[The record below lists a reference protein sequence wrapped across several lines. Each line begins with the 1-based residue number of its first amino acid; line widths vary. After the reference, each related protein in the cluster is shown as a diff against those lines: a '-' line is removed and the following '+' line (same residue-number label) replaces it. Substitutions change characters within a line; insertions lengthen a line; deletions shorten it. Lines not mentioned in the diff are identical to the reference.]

1 MMMSDTKQT
10 TKELLLALLAAIV
23 IFGFLNLII
32 TTQQAAL
39 LGLVSFMVILW
50 SNETL
55 PLGWVA
61 LLPIVVFPMFG
72 VADTNSIAPNY
83 AKSIIF
89 LFLGGF
95 MLAIAVEK
103 TLLHQKISH
112 KMLTIFP
119 STARGMIYALA
130 ITSGTLSAFL
140 SNTTTTLLLIPLAI
154 FLSDNPQLKI
164 RFALAIAYGA
174 SIGGII
180 TPIGTPPNLILFGL
194 FEEHQLPAIPFIQWI
209 VLVLPLAMMMFLVV
223 GWILSIGVDK
233 DQIDAKAQPRG
244 LSGDQKKVT
253 FALLAM
259 VALLLINSP
268 IEPYYSGLGL
278 NEKGILLGF
287 GLMMFIPPFNILT
300 WEDARKIPYE
310 IIFLFGAGFAIAN
323 AFTDTGLANQ
333 LAEWLQ
339 AITHLPPLLLMILI
353 ASMVT
358 FSTEITSNTALIS
371 MVLPVVYAVTEQS
384 GLDSRLFMMVATIC
398 ASYAFM
404 LPIATPP
411 NAIAMS
417 SGVVTVKMM
426 ARYGVVFNFL
436 GIAFITLFATLYWQ
450 YFLI

>member
-1 MMMSDTKQT
+1 MMTPKPIT
-10 TKELLLALLAAIV
+10 RELLIALAAGCLFFVVLSTFISV
-23 IFGFLNLII
+23 
-32 TTQQAAL
+32 QQAAL
-39 LGLVSFMVILW
+39 LGIVSFMVILW

-61 LLPIVVFPMFG
+61 LLPIVLFPMFG
-72 VADTNSIAPNY
+72 VTDTNSVAPNY

-103 TLLHQKISH
+103 TNLHKMISN

-119 STARGMIYALA
+119 NTPRGMIYALA
-130 ITSGTLSAFL
+130 VTSGTLSAFL

-154 FLSDNPQLKI
+154 FLSDDIQLKI

-194 FEEHQLPAIPFIQWI
+194 FEEHQLTAIPFIQWI
-209 VLVLPLAMMMFLVV
+209 GLVLPLALIMFLVV
-223 GWILSIGVDK
+223 GWILSIGVDQSK
-233 DQIDAKAQPRG
+233 ITAKEQPPG
-244 LSGDQKKVT
+244 LNASQKKVT
-253 FALLAM
+253 LALVSM
-259 VALLLINSP
+259 VALLLLNSP
-268 IEPYYSGLGL
+268 IQPYYSGLGL
-278 NEKGILLGF
+278 NEKGILLAF
-287 GLMMFIPPFNILT
+287 GLMMFLPPFNILT

-339 AITHLPPLLLMILI
+339 AITHLPPLLLMVLI
-353 ASMVT
+353 AAMVT

-417 SGVVTVKMM
+417 SGVVTVKVM
-426 ARYGVVFNFL
+426 ARYGILFNFL
-436 GIAFITLFATLYWQ
+436 GITFVTLIATLYWQ
-450 YFLI
+450 YFLS

>member
-1 MMMSDTKQT
+1 MSKEKQT
-10 TKELLLALLAAIV
+10 TRELLIALVAGSLLFVALSS
-23 IFGFLNLII
+23 FI
-32 TTQQAAL
+32 TTQQATL
-39 LGLVSFMVILW
+39 LGLVTFMVILW

-61 LLPIVVFPMFG
+61 LVPIVLFPMFG
-72 VADTNSIAPNY
+72 VADTNSVAPNY

-103 TLLHQKISH
+103 TLLHQVISH

-119 STARGMIYALA
+119 STARGMIFALA
-130 ITSGTLSAFL
+130 MTSGLLSAFL
-140 SNTTTTLLLIPLAI
+140 SNTTTTLLLIPLAL
-154 FLSDNPQLKI
+154 FLSDNVQLKI

-194 FEEHQLPAIPFIQWI
+194 FDEHQLPSIPFIQWI
-209 VLVLPLAMMMFLVV
+209 GLVLPLAMVMFLVV

-233 DQIDAKAQPRG
+233 GQIASKEQPPG
-244 LSGDQKKVT
+244 LSKNQKKVT
-253 FALLAM
+253 FALLSM
-259 VALLLINSP
+259 VVLLLLNSP

-287 GLMMFIPPFNILT
+287 GLMMFMPPFNILI

-323 AFTDTGLANQ
+323 AFTDTGLATQ
-333 LAEWLQ
+333 LAVWLQ
-339 AITHLPPLLLMILI
+339 AVTDLPPLLLMILI

-417 SGVVTVKMM
+417 SGVVTVKIM
-426 ARYGVVFNFL
+426 ARYGIVFNFL

>member
-1 MMMSDTKQT
+1 MSDTKQT
-10 TKELLLALLAAIV
+10 TKELLIALLVGTFIFSLLTLV
-23 IFGFLNLII
+23 I
-32 TTQQAAL
+32 TAQQAAL
-39 LGLVSFMVILW
+39 LGLVIFMVILW

-61 LLPIVVFPMFG
+61 LLPIVLFPMFG
-72 VADTNSIAPNY
+72 VADTNSVAPNY

-103 TLLHQKISH
+103 THLHQVISN

-119 STARGMIYALA
+119 STPRGMIYALA
-130 ITSGTLSAFL
+130 VTSGTLSAFL

-154 FLSDNPQLKI
+154 FLSDNLQLKI

-209 VLVLPLAMMMFLVV
+209 GLVLPLAIMMFLVV
-223 GWILSIGVDK
+223 GWVLSLGIDK
-233 DQIDAKAQPRG
+233 GEIESKERPPG
-244 LSGDQKKVT
+244 LSPSQKKVT
-253 FALLAM
+253 LALLAM
-259 VALLLINSP
+259 VTLLLLNSP
-268 IEPYYSGLGL
+268 IQPYYSGLGL

-287 GLMMFIPPFNILT
+287 GLLMFVPPFNILT

-323 AFTDTGLANQ
+323 AFTDTGLATQ

-417 SGVVTVKMM
+417 SGVVTVKVM
-426 ARYGVVFNFL
+426 ARYGIVFNFL
-436 GIAFITLFATLYWQ
+436 GIALITLFATLYWQ
-450 YFLI
+450 YFL